1 MDLGVFKILDVILV
15 VFLGSGTIAMV
26 VATIRFI
33 TGSDRYSSDRYSG
46 KVSTDNT
53 TEDRQ
58 PGCFDEN
65 DPIHP
70 GW

>member
-1 MDLGVFKILDVILV
+1 MDLGVFKILDIILV

-33 TGSDRYSSDRYSG
+33 TGSDRYSG

-58 PGCFDEN
+58 PGCQPDCFDEN

>member
-33 TGSDRYSSDRYSG
+33 TGSDRYSG

-58 PGCFDEN
+58 PGSQPGCFDEN

>member
-1 MDLGVFKILDVILV
+1 MGLDVFKIFDIILL
-15 VFLGSGTIAMV
+15 VFLGSGAIAMV

-33 TGSDRYSSDRYSG
+33 TGGSDRYSG

-53 TEDRQ
+53 TDNTTDRR

-65 DPIHP
+65 DPIRP